1 MRLTNVAQM
10 HTRPGRLSS
19 YSVVAAPTPGSDP
32 GPDRRVGFGMP
43 QPEPAAQP
51 AQPPAGLPVSFDQN
65 RHVSFGSRPGSWMAV
80 SFQLDGPASLEEIA
94 QAWLE
99 VIHRHGTLR
108 TVFDWREPDGS
119 SRGGA
124 DHAAS
129 VGDEA
134 SAVSSQNRSA
144 ENPSAENSDQ
154 RSGGPDTDLL
164 LREVGIR
171 PGTWEQLMAPDAGH
185 QVIGFNADAHPSRQ
199 ESAREHLS
207 ATEVKAALRAHFDSV
222 CDPFGRPSHRLC
234 VIDDGESAAVRDTA
248 GSPQII
254 IGSDHSHV
262 DAWSLLVLVRD
273 FTAVLAD
280 LRAGRPP
287 AAQLPIP
294 EPFSAHTAAW
304 ENRPMPPAEIRTR
317 WQEILDAGGGVMPT
331 FPLPLGDISLPVSE
345 KVEVR
350 DVLDTA
356 ELDRLEDHAKAA
368 GVRLIAVAVSVM
380 TRLFREL
387 GDQPLRTVFPVHSRD
402 EPRWFDSVGW
412 FITNAVLEND
422 DDDLLASYRAV
433 KEAIR
438 LGSHPM
444 SPIMRPYGGMPAE
457 PGMFAMSWLDHRR
470 LPINVDE
477 ALNAQHVSAVVQ
489 TDGVMIWFVVNE
501 TGLHLRCRYPDTE
514 QARET
519 MHNWL
524 DAVVEGLRA
533 PSIVEG

>member
-10 HTRPGRLSS
+10 HARPGRLSS
-19 YSVVAAPTPGSDP
+19 YSMVAQAAAEPDPNVSAGLGFTAGPPGAAAPTPDP
-32 GPDRRVGFGMP
+32 PR
-43 QPEPAAQP
+43 
-51 AQPPAGLPVSFDQN
+51 GLPVSFDQN

-94 QAWLE
+94 AAWQV
-99 VIHRHGTLR
+99 VIQRHGTLR
-108 TVFDWREPDGS
+108 TVFDWRPEHAPRRSD
-119 SRGGA
+119 A
-124 DHAAS
+124 DHAHS
-129 VGDEA
+129 G
-134 SAVSSQNRSA
+134 
-144 ENPSAENSDQ
+144 PGK
-154 RSGGPDTDLL
+154 RSGGPITDLY
-164 LREVGIR
+164 LREVTML
-171 PGTWEQLMAPDAGH
+171 PGAWEQLEAPERESRPVGFSVHSGTGLQTAHLDA
-185 QVIGFNADAHPSRQ
+185 PSDQ
-199 ESAREHLS
+199 LS
-207 ATEVKAALRAHFDSV
+207 AAEVKAALRAHFDSV
-222 CDPFGRPSHRLC
+222 CDPFGTPSHRLC

-248 GSPQII
+248 GSPQIV
-254 IGSDHSHV
+254 IGSDHAHV

-273 FTAVLAD
+273 FTAVLEN
-280 LRAGRPP
+280 LRAGRPV
-287 AAQLPIP
+287 AHGLKVP
-294 EPFSAHTAAW
+294 ESFAAHTLAM
-304 ENRPMPPAEIRTR
+304 EDKPFPPEEIVSR
-317 WQEILDAGGGVMPT
+317 WQEILQAGGGVMPT

-350 DVLDTA
+350 DVLDSA
-356 ELDRLEDHAKAA
+356 ELDVLEAHAKEQ

-422 DDDLLASYRAV
+422 DESLRGSYQAV

-444 SPIMRPYGGMPAE
+444 APIMRPYGGMPAE

-470 LPINVDE
+470 LPVNVDQ

-501 TGLHLRCRYPDTE
+501 AGLHLRCRYPDTP

-519 MHNWL
+519 MHTWL
-524 DAVVEGLRA
+524 GAVVEGLRA

>member
-19 YSVVAAPTPGSDP
+19 YSVVAAPAPASDAV
-32 GPDRRVGFGMP
+32 PDRRVGFGVG
-43 QPEPAAQP
+43 QPVPEVS
-51 AQPPAGLPVSFDQN
+51 PPDSQVSLPVSFDQN

-108 TVFDWREPDGS
+108 TVFDWREPAGPS
-119 SRGGA
+119 QGGA
-124 DHAAS
+124 DHL
-129 VGDEA
+129 A
-134 SAVSSQNRSA
+134 SAGDDASTDSPQT
-144 ENPSAENSDQ
+144 PSAEGSRQ

-171 PGTWEQLMAPDAGH
+171 PGAWEQLMAPDAEH
-185 QVIGFNADAHPSRQ
+185 QVVGFTTEAHPSRLR
-199 ESAREHLS
+199 SAREHLS
-207 ATEVKAALRAHFDSV
+207 AAEVKAALRAHFDSV

-273 FTAVLAD
+273 FTAVLAN
-280 LRAGRPP
+280 LRAGRSP

-294 EPFSAHTAAW
+294 EPFAAHTAAW
-304 ENRPMPPAEIRTR
+304 ENKPMPPAEIRTR

-422 DDDLLASYRAV
+422 DDDLLASYQAV

-501 TGLHLRCRYPDTE
+501 TGLHLRCRYPDTAR
-514 QARET
+514 ARET

>member
-10 HTRPGRLSS
+10 HARPGRLSS
-19 YSVVAAPTPGSDP
+19 YSVVAQLAVDDAARRTSD
-32 GPDRRVGFGMP
+32 VGFGAGLP
-43 QPEPAAQP
+43 GAGVPAAD
-51 AQPPAGLPVSFDQN
+51 PPGGLPVSFDQN

-80 SFQLDGPASLEEIA
+80 SFQLDGPASLDEIA
-94 QAWLE
+94 AAWQV
-99 VIHRHGTLR
+99 VIQRHGTLR
-108 TVFDWREPDGS
+108 TVFDWRPEHSPRRSDTHHSNTGP
-119 SRGGA
+119 GG
-124 DHAAS
+124 D
-129 VGDEA
+129 
-134 SAVSSQNRSA
+134 
-144 ENPSAENSDQ
+144 
-154 RSGGPDTDLL
+154 SGGPVSDLL
-164 LREVGIR
+164 LREVAML
-171 PGTWEQLMAPDAGH
+171 PGTWEQLSAPERPRRPISFSVDRGAALKTAH
-185 QVIGFNADAHPSRQ
+185 LAAPSDQLNAA
-199 ESAREHLS
+199 
-207 ATEVKAALRAHFDSV
+207 EVKAALRAHFDAV
-222 CDPFGRPSHRLC
+222 CDPFGTPSHRLC

-248 GSPQII
+248 GSPQIV
-254 IGSDHSHV
+254 IGSDHAHV

-273 FTAVLAD
+273 FNAVLNN
-280 LRAGRPP
+280 LRAGRP
-287 AAQLPIP
+287 AAHELPVP
-294 EPFSAHTAAW
+294 ESFAAHTMAMEAK
-304 ENRPMPPAEIRTR
+304 PFPPEEIVTR
-317 WQEILDAGGGVMPT
+317 WREILEAGGGVMPT

-350 DVLDTA
+350 DVLDSA
-356 ELDRLEDHAKAA
+356 ELNKLEAHAREE

-380 TRLFREL
+380 TRIFREL

-412 FITNAVLEND
+412 FITNAVLENED
-422 DDDLLASYRAV
+422 DSLRGSYQAV

-444 SPIMRPYGGMPAE
+444 APIMRPYGGMPAE

-501 TGLHLRCRYPDTE
+501 TGLHLRCRYPDTP

-519 MHNWL
+519 MRTWL

>member
-19 YSVVAAPTPGSDP
+19 YSVVAQPVSGGAVEP
-32 GPDRRVGFGMP
+32 RRGVGFGSAP
-43 QPEPAAQP
+43 PESASRAPEAPAS
-51 AQPPAGLPVSFDQN
+51 LPVSFDQN

-94 QAWLE
+94 AAWHE
-99 VIHRHGTLR
+99 VIQRHGTLR
-108 TVFDWREPDGS
+108 TIFDWQPP
-119 SRGGA
+119 
-124 DHAAS
+124 
-129 VGDEA
+129 A
-134 SAVSSQNRSA
+134 SAESGEAYHQDPRPAAGV
-144 ENPSAENSDQ
+144 
-154 RSGGPDTDLL
+154 RSGGPDSDLL

-171 PGTWEQLMAPDAGH
+171 PGSWERLEAPDAPRDSVGFSTGDH
-185 QVIGFNADAHPSRQ
+185 QSRL
-199 ESAREHLS
+199 SACKQHLS
-207 ATEVKAALRAHFDSV
+207 AAEVKAALRAHFDSV
-222 CDPFGRPSHRLC
+222 CDPFGRPSHRIC

-248 GSPQII
+248 GSPQIV

-273 FTAVLAD
+273 FTAVLGN
-280 LRAGRPP
+280 LRAGLDP
-287 AAQLPIP
+287 AQGLPVP
-294 EPFSAHTAAW
+294 EPFAAHTAAW
-304 ENRPMPPAEIRTR
+304 EDKPLPPEEVRTR
-317 WQEILDAGGGVMPT
+317 WQEILEAGGSVMPT

-350 DVLDTA
+350 DVLDTT
-356 ELDRLEDHAKAA
+356 ELERLEVHAKAA

-444 SPIMRPYGGMPAE
+444 APIMRPYGGMPAK

-501 TGLHLRCRYPDTE
+501 TGLHLRCRYPDTA

-519 MHNWL
+519 MHTWL